1 LRPDPLRHRPVLRVV
16 RFAVFLLVLGI
27 AIQPVLEYFGHPLKD
42 GLTFDVLT
50 HWLLNNGLR
59 VVLIAGLAAIVLRFA
74 NLSVDRLEEYL
85 AGASGTPSIEHAKRA
100 HTLGQ
105 LIRSISRIFIVGAAG
120 LMALNEVGVNTAP
133 LLAGAGIAGLAIGFG
148 GQTLVKDVIS
158 GFFIILDDQVRVG
171 DTAEIN
177 GTTGLVEAMTLRTIV
192 LRDARGAVYVFPC
205 GSVTKLANLTKDF
218 AYAVV
223 DVQVDAKHDVDEVVG
238 MLKGAADAIRAEAGY
253 AEAIFPPAESPS
265 FEQLTDTT
273 AVIRVRLKCAP
284 QRLGEVGGDLRRR
297 VKKVLAERGIE
308 GPVTQTVRV
317 RT

>member
-1 LRPDPLRHRPVLRVV
+1 V
-16 RFAVFLLVLGI
+16 
-27 AIQPVLEYFGHPLKD
+27 AIQPTLEYFGHPLKD

-50 HWLLNNGLR
+50 HWFLNNGLR

-85 AGASGTPSIEHAKRA
+85 GGSAGTSSFEHTKRA
-100 HTLGQ
+100 HTLGT

-148 GQTLVKDVIS
+148 GQTLVKDLIS
-158 GFFIILDDQVRVG
+158 GFFIIFDDQVRVG

-177 GTTGLVEAMTLRTIV
+177 GTIGLVEAMTLRTIV

-205 GSVTKLANLTKDF
+205 GSVSKLANLTKDF
-218 AYAVV
+218 AYAVL
-223 DVQVDAKHDVDEVVG
+223 DVQMDAKHDVDEVVG
-238 MLKGAADAIRAEAGY
+238 MLKQVAEAIAAEPAYADAI
-253 AEAIFPPAESPS
+253 FLPAESPT

-273 AVIRVRLKCAP
+273 ALIRVRLKCAP

-297 VKKVLAERGIE
+297 VKKLLAEKGIE

>member
-1 LRPDPLRHRPVLRVV
+1 LSPDPLRHRPFLRIV
-16 RFAVFLLVLGI
+16 RFAVFVLVLGI
-27 AIQPVLEYFGHPLKD
+27 AIQPTLEYFGHPLKD

-50 HWLLNNGLR
+50 HWVLNNGLR
-59 VVLIAGLAAIVLRFA
+59 VVFIAGLAAVVLRFA
-74 NLSVDRLEEYL
+74 SLSVDRLEEYL
-85 AGASGTPSIEHAKRA
+85 GRASGAPSVEQAKRA

-105 LIRSISRIFIVGAAG
+105 LIRGISRVAIIGAAG

-223 DVQVDAKHDVDEVVG
+223 DVPMDAKHDVDEVVG
-238 MLKGAADAIRAEAGY
+238 MLNQVAEAIRAEPAY
-253 AEAIFPPAESPS
+253 AAAIFPPAESPT

-297 VKKVLAERGIE
+297 VKKVLAEKGIE
-308 GPVTQTVRV
+308 GPVTQTVKV
-317 RT
+317 RA

>member
-1 LRPDPLRHRPVLRVV
+1 VRPDPLRHRPFLRIV
-16 RFAVFLLVLGI
+16 RFAVFLLILGV
-27 AIQPVLEYFGHPLKD
+27 AIQPTLEYFGHPLKD

-85 AGASGTPSIEHAKRA
+85 AQTAGASPIEQAKRA
-100 HTLGQ
+100 HTLGE
-105 LIRSISRIFIVGAAG
+105 LIRSISRIFIIGAAM

-158 GFFIILDDQVRVG
+158 GFFIIFDDQVRVG

-177 GTTGLVEAMTLRTIV
+177 GTIGLIEAMTLRTIV

-205 GSVTKLANLTKDF
+205 GSVAKLANLTKDF
-218 AYAVV
+218 AYAVL

-238 MLKGAADAIRAEAGY
+238 LLNRVAEAVRAEPDY
-253 AEAIFPPAESPS
+253 ATAIFPPAESAT

-273 AVIRVRLKCAP
+273 ALIRVRLKCTP

-297 VKKVLAERGIE
+297 VKKALAEKGIE